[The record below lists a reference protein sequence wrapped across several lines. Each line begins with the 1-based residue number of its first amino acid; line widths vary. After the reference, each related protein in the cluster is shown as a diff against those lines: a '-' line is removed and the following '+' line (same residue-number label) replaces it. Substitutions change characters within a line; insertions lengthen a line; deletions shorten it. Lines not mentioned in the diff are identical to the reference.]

1 MDNVRPTNTL
11 VTGPVFRFADWPNDQ
26 VPRRAAGVYTIWR
39 QEEFIY
45 AGMSGR
51 GAKAQ
56 EFVAGQGQEDEA
68 KGLWTRLGSHASGR
82 RSGDQFNVYIC
93 DRFVVPALTRQQQQD
108 IGQGKL
114 LLDQMTK
121 GFVRAHLSYRFV
133 VYRDGTEA
141 LAAERVLRA
150 GQSSAGRPYLSPL

>member
-56 EFVAGQGQEDEA
+56 NSSLARA
-68 KGLWTRLGSHASGR
+68 KKTKLKGSGPGSAHM
-82 RSGDQFNVYIC
+82 
-93 DRFVVPALTRQQQQD
+93 PQD
-108 IGQGKL
+108 GG
-114 LLDQMTK
+114 
-121 GFVRAHLSYRFV
+121 
-133 VYRDGTEA
+133 E
-141 LAAERVLRA
+141 
-150 GQSSAGRPYLSPL
+150 